1 MKTLSE
7 QVDLLEVNNRN
18 TIYQMKKWR
27 EHAESLE
34 LRLDNLIDERDNLME
49 QLGVIEDER
58 DETLVNR
65 DIAEDLVDELRLKR
79 KGLQIEVDNLA
90 EENGHFANFLEG
102 LDYTP
107 CEIDNIAGGWTVAKR
122 VEMSDI
128 DKAIAYLKA
137 WGYNAH
143 ENDGAV
149 LCTFEDDLQLE
160 LSANEI
166 SYRAELYNEQLKMT
180 EEN

>member
-1 MKTLSE
+1 MMKTLSE

-34 LRLDNLIDERDNLME
+34 LRLDNLI
-49 QLGVIEDER
+49 DER

-107 CEIDNIAGGWTVAKR
+107 CEIDNIAGGWTVTKKT
-122 VEMSDI
+122 EMSDI

-143 ENDGAV
+143 ENDGAI

-166 SYRAELYNEQLKMT
+166 SYRAELYNEQLKMK
-180 EEN
+180 EGN

>member
-7 QVDLLEVNNRN
+7 QVRKLEV
-18 TIYQMKKWR
+18 
-27 EHAESLE
+27 
-34 LRLDNLIDERDNLME
+34 RL
-49 QLGVIEDER
+49 V
-58 DETLVNR
+58 
-65 DIAEDLVDELRLKR
+65 
-79 KGLQIEVDNLA
+79 GLQIEVDNLA

-107 CEIDNIAGGWTVAKR
+107 CEIDNIAGGWTPYKR
-122 VEMSDI
+122 VQMSDI

-143 ENDGAV
+143 ENDGAI

-160 LSANEI
+160 LSGNEI
-166 SYRAELYNEQLKMT
+166 SYRAELYNEQLAMT
-180 EEN
+180 EEV

>member
-7 QVDLLEVNNRN
+7 QVELLEVKNMQ

-34 LRLDNLIDERDNLME
+34 LRLDNLIE
-49 QLGVIEDER
+49 ER

-90 EENGHFANFLEG
+90 EENKNFAVCLEG
-102 LDYTP
+102 LDYSP
-107 CEIDNIAGGWTVAKR
+107 CEIDNIAGGWAIP
-122 VEMSDI
+122 ESI
-128 DKAIAYLKA
+128 DKMSTYHVGVDVTRSIYVYVDANNEEEAEKLALIEADSRSTVGAGA
-137 WGYNAH
+137 WVNSEVH
-143 ENDGAV
+143 FIDKEN
-149 LCTFEDDLQLE
+149 
-160 LSANEI
+160 
-166 SYRAELYNEQLKMT
+166 
-180 EEN
+180 